1 MDYLVDIWDQ
11 ETVCMID
18 RELTSSQSS
27 VDAIAKQQNCQV
39 IEVLRL
45 LGLQGE
51 QDRTARRSELVEY
64 QATGTARKQK
74 LLKIVPKNLNVP

>member
-27 VDAIAKQQNCQV
+27 VDAIAKQ
-39 IEVLRL
+39 
-45 LGLQGE
+45 
-51 QDRTARRSELVEY
+51 
-64 QATGTARKQK
+64 
-74 LLKIVPKNLNVP
+74 